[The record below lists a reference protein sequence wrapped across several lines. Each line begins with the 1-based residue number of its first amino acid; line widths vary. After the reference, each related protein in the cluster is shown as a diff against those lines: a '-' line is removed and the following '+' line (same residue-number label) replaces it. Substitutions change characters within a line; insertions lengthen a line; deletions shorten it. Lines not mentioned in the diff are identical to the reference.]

1 MTWKLVPGPFVSIK
15 DYHTSI
21 GKIYLMWFYWIHNS
35 KTIKICQKQ
44 HAEVLRFLFIE
55 DSFKIKKNINY
66 IPGHI
71 FEEFFDGNFFLQY
84 YITLHYITSFH
95 LQNIAGISKFLV
107 AVYLLW

>member
-1 MTWKLVPGPFVSIK
+1 MTWKVVPGPFVSIK

-71 FEEFFDGNFFLQY
+71 FEEFFDGNFF
-84 YITLHYITSFH
+84 
-95 LQNIAGISKFLV
+95 FL
-107 AVYLLW
+107 